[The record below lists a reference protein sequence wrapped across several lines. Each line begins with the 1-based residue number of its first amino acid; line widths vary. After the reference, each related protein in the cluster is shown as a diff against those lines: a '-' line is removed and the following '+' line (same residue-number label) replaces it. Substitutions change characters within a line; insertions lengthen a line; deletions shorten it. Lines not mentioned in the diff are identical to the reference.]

1 MKSYRLDV
9 MPRSAWGSPLQADT
23 LFGHLCWALRYTQ
36 GEPRLR
42 DFLHAFDDT
51 PPPLVLSNGF
61 PEDLLPR
68 PVFPP
73 LRRMPDERTET
84 GHKKLKRIVLLRKDW
99 FLEARPALSEATI
112 HRALTDDGKI
122 GGADP
127 WHPELGYHNAID
139 RRTESVREQGGFFQS
154 LDFRFRGPEGAEEG
168 TRLSVYLKTDYFSAS
183 ALGDLC
189 EVVARSGYGRD
200 TSSGSGAFSFELDP
214 FSFPPLPGANA
225 FVSLSN
231 FVPAPHDPTDG
242 WYELMTKFGKLGGDY
257 AVGPGY
263 GGVHNPF
270 KKPLIMLQAGS
281 IFRDGS
287 VREWYGR
294 LVPDVHTDPDIRH
307 YGLCYPLEVRL

>member
-1 MKSYRLDV
+1 M
-9 MPRSAWGSPLQADT
+9 
-23 LFGHLCWALRYTQ
+23 
-36 GEPRLR
+36 
-42 DFLHAFDDT
+42 
-51 PPPLVLSNGF
+51 LSNGF
-61 PEDLLPR
+61 PEDFLPR

-73 LRRMPDERTET
+73 LRRTPDERTET
-84 GHKKLKRIVLLRKDW
+84 DHKKLKRIVLLRKDW

-112 HRALTDDGKI
+112 HRALMDDGKI

-127 WHPELGYHNAID
+127 WHPELGSHNAID

-154 LDFRFRGPEGAEEG
+154 LDFRFRTPEGAEEG

-189 EVVARSGYGRD
+189 EVVARSSYGRD
-200 TSSGSGAFSFELDP
+200 TSSGSGAFSFELAP

-257 AVGPGY
+257 AVGPGH